1 MDTPTNTISKQETF
15 LTELFPNA
23 QLKPKSINQVLKL
36 PRFLKK
42 IEQCEQHF
50 GVSFDALPYK
60 IQQEIILLR
69 LQQII
74 NILGINP
81 LWQERFEEYGIT
93 EAPKTLEDWQNIPI
107 TDKETAIAFYSEER
121 KGMVVPLEYGG
132 YEIVASGGTST
143 GKPSETVYSL
153 EELDDTYHLSGK
165 FMDTHLL
172 SRFFTENDGMPLVST
187 TYADFQLWS
196 SGTMVGGVLQRIPN
210 TNYIAAGPIDKKVY
224 ELMMSY
230 EGPKVILGYIESI
243 SQLYDYGLDLDQEAK
258 DSLRLALYCSGLLSK
273 KKQKKLKKLYPNLDI
288 LSYFSAT
295 QAEAIAIQ
303 FDPNDD
309 ALTTVPALHFIE
321 IVDENGKWVEEGEE
335 GELVITRLHCNK
347 SPIIRYRL
355 GDRAIRLPIREEE
368 DLKTF
373 QFEFRGRSGDVIH
386 IEDHQFSAL
395 NTHEYVKFQLKNYHN
410 IDLDD
415 IASETQI
422 THYRDK
428 KLLSIVIATDYS
440 GYYETVLQT
449 TLGTQGVQYL
459 VKDALMKSMG
469 LYSKSSIK
477 NDSLDQIGYTFEI
490 KFVNTYSDK
499 IFKTSLGK
507 IPFYRDI
514 LDSPS
519 KSK

>member
-1 MDTPTNTISKQETF
+1 METTTPTQSKQETF
-15 LTELFPNA
+15 INQLFPNA
-23 QLKPKSINQVLKL
+23 ELTPTSIDQVVQL
-36 PRFLKK
+36 PRFLSK

-50 GVSFDALPYK
+50 GIPFDALAYET
-60 IQQEIILLR
+60 QQEIIGTR
-69 LQQII
+69 LHQIV
-74 NILGINP
+74 NILMLNP
-81 LWQERFEEYGIT
+81 LWKARFEEHGIT
-93 EAPKTLEDWQNIPI
+93 EAPKTFEDWQRIPI
-107 TDKETAIAFYSEER
+107 TDKETAINFYSEER
-121 KGMVVPLEYGG
+121 KGMVVSLEYGG
-132 YEIVASGGTST
+132 FEIVASGGTST

-165 FMDTHLL
+165 FMGDHLL
-172 SRFFTENDGMPLVST
+172 PRFFSEEDGMPIIST

-243 SQLYDYGLDLDQEAK
+243 CQLYDNGLDLDQEAK

-273 KKQKKLKKLYPNLDI
+273 KKQKELKTLYPNLDI

-321 IVDENGKWVEEGEE
+321 VVDENGKWVEEGEE

-347 SPIIRYRL
+347 APIIRYKL

-368 DLKTF
+368 NLKTF

-395 NTHEYVKFQLKNYHN
+395 NTFDYVKYQLNNYHN

-422 THYRDK
+422 THYRDQ

-440 GYYETVLQT
+440 GYYESVLQT
-449 TLGTQGVQYL
+449 TLGTEGVQYL

-477 NDSLDQIGYTFEI
+477 ENSLDQIGYTFKI
-490 KFVNTYSDK
+490 TFVNTHSDQ
-499 IFKTSLGK
+499 IYKTSLGK
-507 IPFYRDI
+507 IPFYRDV
-514 LDSPS
+514 LDSTS
-519 KSK
+519 KS